1 MKRKRRTKRKRKK
14 KDNKENRNSAR
25 AERKRKY
32 SPARSTGR
40 SITPV
45 PESRLIIIKPK
56 NRIAAPVNNSY
67 LYVPTLTP
75 PTCIPNIISPIN
87 SVPNSPEVVQ
97 IKSPSIATICLDEP
111 FQPTI
116 VTDIV
121 NNCDDFNNIVK
132 STEVKAQSSTSA
144 KRINEDDTCI
154 SLFATDEYVPALKTD
169 ETREEVIYEPTP
181 KHILQLKTMAECQK
195 SRIILNVGG
204 SRFETC
210 VPTLQSDPSSILS
223 YMVLK
228 ESPMKPYSVDNIYT
242 YFLDRDP
249 RHFVHILNYLRS
261 SCNADLSTF
270 PRTIIA
276 LRELQREC
284 NFYQLSHLHCLLEKR
299 IVDIL
304 QGHLQD

>member
-1 MKRKRRTKRKRKK
+1 MKRKSKRRRRTKKKDK
-14 KDNKENRNSAR
+14 KDNKENKNSAR
-25 AERKRKY
+25 AERKRKR

-40 SITPV
+40 SITPI
-45 PESRLIIIKPK
+45 PEFRLIVIKPK
-56 NRIAAPVNNSY
+56 NRIAAPPNNSY

-87 SVPNSPEVVQ
+87 YVPNSPEAVQ
-97 IKSPSIATICLDEP
+97 LKSPSIATICLDEP

-121 NNCDDFNNIVK
+121 NNRDDFNNIVK
-132 STEVKAQSSTSA
+132 RTEVKAESSTSA
-144 KRINEDDTCI
+144 KSINEEETCI
-154 SLFATDEYVPALKTD
+154 SLFATGEYVPALKAD
-169 ETREEVIYEPTP
+169 ETREEMTYEPTP
-181 KHILQLKTMAECQK
+181 KHILQLKTMADCQK
-195 SRIILNVGG
+195 SRIILIVGG

-249 RHFVHILNYLRS
+249 VILFIY
-261 SCNADLSTF
+261 
-270 PRTIIA
+270 
-276 LRELQREC
+276 
-284 NFYQLSHLHCLLEKR
+284 
-299 IVDIL
+299 
-304 QGHLQD
+304 